1 MKSRRRRCFL
11 KSPAETDSLRVTFWG
26 VRGSIPPPGY
36 DTSRYGGNTVCI
48 ELRFLGCGR
57 ILIVD
62 AGSGIRRLGDD
73 LLSRSGES
81 AGLAVDLLLS
91 LTHLDHILGLPFFG
105 PLYRRDTR
113 LTLYGPTISPEE
125 RLEQVI
131 GGQLSYR
138 YFPVRQVELAAQIT
152 YVDLR
157 EGVYDLGDGISLTAT
172 YLNHPLLCMGY
183 RFEWRG
189 RSVCTAFDTEPFRN
203 LFVTDPEDP
212 TYDEIMALEGEQAA
226 REAGL
231 RMRSFFNGADLLIHD
246 GQYTEQ
252 EYGAGRTGWGHS
264 SVEQAVMA
272 AEAAGCRRL
281 ALIHHDPMRTD
292 ADLDVLS
299 QRYSGVRPESGLD
312 VCFAREGL
320 SITL

>member
-1 MKSRRRRCFL
+1 M
-11 KSPAETDSLRVTFWG
+11 
-26 VRGSIPPPGY
+26 
-36 DTSRYGGNTVCI
+36 SRYGGNTVCV
-48 ELRFLGCGR
+48 ELRLLDCSR
-57 ILIVD
+57 SLIID

-73 LLSRSGES
+73 LLKRSGQ
-81 AGLAVDLLLS
+81 ANGLSVDLFLS
-91 LTHLDHILGLPFFG
+91 HTHLDHILGLPFFS

-113 LTLYGPTISPEE
+113 ITLYGPTISPED

-131 GGQLSYR
+131 GGQLCYR

-157 EGVYDLGDGISLTAT
+157 EGVYVLGDGITLTAT

-183 RFEWRG
+183 RFDWRG

-203 LFVTDPEDP
+203 LFITNPADPA
-212 TYDEIMALEGEQAA
+212 YDEIMAFEGEQAA

-231 RMRSFFNGADLLIHD
+231 RMRSFFRDADLLIHD
-246 GQYTEQ
+246 GQYTEE
-252 EYGAGRTGWGHS
+252 EYRAGRTGWGHT

-292 ADLDVLS
+292 ADLDVLAH
-299 QRYSGVRPESGLD
+299 RYSGLQPDSGLE

-320 SITL
+320 SIAF